1 MFRSWIT
8 KEMPQHPVRLDAYL
22 ISQFPIT
29 NGQYRP
35 FLDTCCAPMPESL
48 VMGEPDDHPVWGVS
62 YGDARRYADFVS
74 MHTRSRFRLPTEPE
88 WEYAARGPRG
98 YTYPFGQVFSS
109 EKCNTLEAGI
119 GHTTSVSQYAEYA
132 SGFGICDMAGNVEE
146 WTSTDYHP
154 YPNGSFVAD
163 DLACGSRDGYKILRG
178 GSFARSGDLARCAR
192 RHGPHPDPVFRYR
205 GFRLVQEI
213 Q

>member
-1 MFRSWIT
+1 
-8 KEMPQHPVRLDAYL
+8 
-22 ISQFPIT
+22 
-29 NGQYRP
+29 
-35 FLDTCCAPMPESL
+35 
-48 VMGEPDDHPVWGVS
+48 
-62 YGDARRYADFVS
+62 
-74 MHTRSRFRLPTEPE
+74 
-88 WEYAARGPRG
+88 
-98 YTYPFGQVFSS
+98 
-109 EKCNTLEAGI
+109 
-119 GHTTSVSQYAEYA
+119 
-132 SGFGICDMAGNVEE
+132 MAGNVEE

-163 DLACGSRDGYKILRG
+163 DLAYGSRDGYKILRG